1 MSEEKFKN
9 LSDIMGKNVKAT
21 ESEKSKK
28 KREEKFFVELM
39 EILCQ
44 IEAYSK
50 VAETLGIN
58 LTNYENNHFQAIE
71 MLLEKIYGEFATT
84 VTIWWVFE
92 SLKPDGGVYPLI
104 DENGVKHIINTP
116 LQLYKFIKQN
126 DRK

>member
-9 LSDIMGKNVKAT
+9 LSDLMGKNVKAI
-21 ESEKSKK
+21 ESPKSIK
-28 KREEKFFVELM
+28 KREEKFFLELM
-39 EILCQ
+39 DILCQ
-44 IEAYSK
+44 VEAYSK

-58 LTNYENNHFQAIE
+58 LTDYENNHFQVIE

-84 VTIWWVFE
+84 ITIWWIFE
-92 SLKPDGGVYPLI
+92 SLKPDGDVYPLI
-104 DENGVKHIINTP
+104 DEKGVKHIIKTP

>member
-9 LSDIMGKNVKAT
+9 LSDLMGKNVKAT

-50 VAETLGIN
+50 VADTIGIN
-58 LTNYENNHFQAIE
+58 LTDYENNHFQVIE

-84 VTIWWVFE
+84 VTIWWIFE

-104 DENGVKHIINTP
+104 DENGVKHVINTP

>member
-1 MSEEKFKN
+1 VSEEKFKN
-9 LSDIMGKNVKAT
+9 LSDLMGKNVKTT

-39 EILCQ
+39 DVLCQ

-84 VTIWWVFE
+84 VTIWWIFE

-104 DENGVKHIINTP
+104 DENGVKHVINTP

>member
-9 LSDIMGKNVKAT
+9 LSDLMGKNVKAT

-50 VAETLGIN
+50 VADTIGIN
-58 LTNYENNHFQAIE
+58 LTNYENNHFHAIE

-84 VTIWWVFE
+84 VTIWWIFE
-92 SLKPDGGVYPLI
+92 SLKPDGDVYPLI
-104 DENGVKHIINTP
+104 DEKGVKHIIKTP

>member
-9 LSDIMGKNVKAT
+9 LSDLMGKNVKAT

-39 EILCQ
+39 EVLCQ

-84 VTIWWVFE
+84 VTIWWIFE
-92 SLKPDGGVYPLI
+92 SLKPNGGVYPLI
-104 DENGVKHIINTP
+104 DENGVKHVINTP

>member
-9 LSDIMGKNVKAT
+9 LSDLMGNNVKAT
-21 ESEKSKK
+21 ESEKSIK
-28 KREEKFFVELM
+28 KREEKFFLELM
-39 EILCQ
+39 DILCQ
-44 IEAYSK
+44 VEAYSK

-58 LTNYENNHFQAIE
+58 LTDYENNHFQVIE
-71 MLLEKIYGEFATT
+71 MLLEKVYGEFATT
-84 VTIWWVFE
+84 VTIWWIFE

>member
-1 MSEEKFKN
+1 MNEEKFKN
-9 LSDIMGKNVKAT
+9 LSDLMGKNVKTT

-71 MLLEKIYGEFATT
+71 MLLYKIYGEFATT
-84 VTIWWVFE
+84 VTIWWIFE

-104 DENGVKHIINTP
+104 DEKGVKHVINTP

>member
-9 LSDIMGKNVKAT
+9 LSDLMGKNVKAT

-84 VTIWWVFE
+84 VTIWWIFE

-104 DENGVKHIINTP
+104 DENGVKHVINTP

>member
-9 LSDIMGKNVKAT
+9 LSDLMGKNVKAI
-21 ESEKSKK
+21 ESPKSIK
-28 KREEKFFVELM
+28 KREEKFFLELM
-39 EILCQ
+39 DILCQ

-84 VTIWWVFE
+84 VTIWWIFE
-92 SLKPDGGVYPLI
+92 SLKPDGDVYPLI
-104 DENGVKHIINTP
+104 DEKGVKHIIKTP

>member
-9 LSDIMGKNVKAT
+9 LSDLMGKNVKAT

-39 EILCQ
+39 DILCQ

-84 VTIWWVFE
+84 VTIWWIFE

-126 DRK
+126 DGK

>member
-9 LSDIMGKNVKAT
+9 LSDLMGKNVKAT

-104 DENGVKHIINTP
+104 DENGVKHIIKTP

>member
-9 LSDIMGKNVKAT
+9 LSDLMGKNVKAI
-21 ESEKSKK
+21 ESPKSIK
-28 KREEKFFVELM
+28 KREEKFFLELM
-39 EILCQ
+39 DILCQ
-44 IEAYSK
+44 VEAYSK

-58 LTNYENNHFQAIE
+58 LTDYENNHFQVIE

-84 VTIWWVFE
+84 VTIWWIFE
-92 SLKPDGGVYPLI
+92 SLKPDGDVYPLI
-104 DENGVKHIINTP
+104 DEKGVKHIIKTP

>member
-9 LSDIMGKNVKAT
+9 LSDLMGKNVKTT

-39 EILCQ
+39 EVLCQ

-50 VAETLGIN
+50 VADTLGIN

-84 VTIWWVFE
+84 VTIWWIFE

-104 DENGVKHIINTP
+104 DENGVKHIIKTP

-126 DRK
+126 DGK

>member
-9 LSDIMGKNVKAT
+9 LSDLMGKNVKT
-21 ESEKSKK
+21 IESPKSIK
-28 KREEKFFVELM
+28 KREEKFFLELM
-39 EILCQ
+39 DILCQ
-44 IEAYSK
+44 VEAYSK

-84 VTIWWVFE
+84 VTIWWIFE
-92 SLKPDGGVYPLI
+92 SLKPDGDVYPLI
-104 DENGVKHIINTP
+104 DEKGVKHVIKTP

>member
-9 LSDIMGKNVKAT
+9 LSDLMGKNVKAT

-58 LTNYENNHFQAIE
+58 LTNSEHNHFQAIE

-84 VTIWWVFE
+84 VTIWWIFE

>member
-9 LSDIMGKNVKAT
+9 LSDLMGKNVKAI
-21 ESEKSKK
+21 ESPKSIK

-84 VTIWWVFE
+84 VTIWWIFE
-92 SLKPDGGVYPLI
+92 SLKPDGDVYPLI
-104 DENGVKHIINTP
+104 DEKGVKHIIKTP

>member
-9 LSDIMGKNVKAT
+9 LSDLMGKNVKAT

-39 EILCQ
+39 DILCQ

-84 VTIWWVFE
+84 VTIWWIFE

>member
-1 MSEEKFKN
+1 VSEEKFKN
-9 LSDIMGKNVKAT
+9 LSDLMGKNVKAT

-84 VTIWWVFE
+84 VTIWWIFE
-92 SLKPDGGVYPLI
+92 SLKPDGDVYPLI
-104 DENGVKHIINTP
+104 DENGVKHIIKTP

-126 DRK
+126 DGK

>member
-9 LSDIMGKNVKAT
+9 LSDLMGKNVKAT

-39 EILCQ
+39 EVLCQ

-84 VTIWWVFE
+84 VTIWWIFE

-104 DENGVKHIINTP
+104 DENGVKHIIKTP

>member
-9 LSDIMGKNVKAT
+9 LSDLMGKNVKTT

-58 LTNYENNHFQAIE
+58 LTNYENNHFHAIE

-84 VTIWWVFE
+84 VTIWWIFE

-104 DENGVKHIINTP
+104 DENGVKHVINTP

>member
-9 LSDIMGKNVKAT
+9 LSDLMGKNVKAT

>member
-9 LSDIMGKNVKAT
+9 LSDLMGKNVKAT

-84 VTIWWVFE
+84 VTIWWIFE

>member
-9 LSDIMGKNVKAT
+9 LSDLMGKNVKAI

-28 KREEKFFVELM
+28 KREEKFFLELM
-39 EILCQ
+39 DILCQ

-50 VAETLGIN
+50 VADTLGIN
-58 LTNYENNHFQAIE
+58 LTNYENNHFQVIE
-71 MLLEKIYGEFATT
+71 MLLEKIYGDFATT
-84 VTIWWVFE
+84 VTIWWIFE
-92 SLKPDGGVYPLI
+92 SLKPDGDVYPLI
-104 DENGVKHIINTP
+104 DEKGVKHIIKTP

>member
-9 LSDIMGKNVKAT
+9 LSDLMGKNVKAT

-39 EILCQ
+39 EVLCQ
-44 IEAYSK
+44 VEAYSK

-58 LTNYENNHFQAIE
+58 LTDYENNHFQAIE

-84 VTIWWVFE
+84 VTIWWIFE

-104 DENGVKHIINTP
+104 DENGVKHIIKTP

>member
-9 LSDIMGKNVKAT
+9 LSDLMGKNVKAI
-21 ESEKSKK
+21 ESPKSIK
-28 KREEKFFVELM
+28 KREEKFFLELM

-58 LTNYENNHFQAIE
+58 LTNYENNHFHAIE

-84 VTIWWVFE
+84 VTIWWIFE
-92 SLKPDGGVYPLI
+92 SLKPDGDVYPLI
-104 DENGVKHIINTP
+104 DEKGVKHIIKTP

>member
-1 MSEEKFKN
+1 VSEEKFKN
-9 LSDIMGKNVKAT
+9 LSDLMGKNVKAT

-39 EILCQ
+39 DILCQ

-84 VTIWWVFE
+84 VTIWWIFE

>member
-1 MSEEKFKN
+1 VSEEKFKN
-9 LSDIMGKNVKAT
+9 LSDLMGKNVKAT

-39 EILCQ
+39 DILCQ

-84 VTIWWVFE
+84 VTIWWIFE
-92 SLKPDGGVYPLI
+92 SLKPDGDVYPLI
-104 DENGVKHIINTP
+104 DENGVKHVINTP

>member
-9 LSDIMGKNVKAT
+9 LSDLMGKNVKAI
-21 ESEKSKK
+21 ESPKSIK
-28 KREEKFFVELM
+28 KREEKFFLELM
-39 EILCQ
+39 DILCQ
-44 IEAYSK
+44 VEAYSK

-58 LTNYENNHFQAIE
+58 LTDYENNHFQAIE

-84 VTIWWVFE
+84 ETIWWIFE
-92 SLKPDGGVYPLI
+92 SLKPDGDVYPLI
-104 DENGVKHIINTP
+104 DEKGVKHIIKTP